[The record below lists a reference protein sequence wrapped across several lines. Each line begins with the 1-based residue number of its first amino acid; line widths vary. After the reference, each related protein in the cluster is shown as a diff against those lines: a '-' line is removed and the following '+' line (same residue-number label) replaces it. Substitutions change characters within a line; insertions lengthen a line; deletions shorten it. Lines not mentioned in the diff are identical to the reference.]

1 MECEE
6 LKKIVEVWRA
16 KITTKRM
23 SCHPEYLSFILI
35 QFMIIIFSF
44 TRLLWQ
50 KMIYDISEFQ
60 KGNFQGSHKIF
71 VKKVEKYRLI
81 GWSWMTGE
89 IVSLLA
95 ETENIVK
102 TGEGNKYFNFER
114 YLWDI
119 PVTIPRKQYRVWD
132 ESYKCLEMKENSL
145 EGRKKKR
152 SKNWIQHWTN
162 IYSSTYSLIHSV

>member
-1 MECEE
+1 
-6 LKKIVEVWRA
+6 
-16 KITTKRM
+16 
-23 SCHPEYLSFILI
+23 
-35 QFMIIIFSF
+35 
-44 TRLLWQ
+44 
-50 KMIYDISEFQ
+50 
-60 KGNFQGSHKIF
+60 
-71 VKKVEKYRLI
+71 
-81 GWSWMTGE
+81 MTGE

-119 PVTIPRKQYRVWD
+119 PVTIPRKQYRVSD

-152 SKNWIQHWTN
+152 SKN
-162 IYSSTYSLIHSV
+162 